1 MNVITILHNK
11 AMEFADEA
19 EIAKHK
25 KENNSAKALY
35 FQAFQL
41 EKEAALKTP
50 LDYEDQ
56 VPRHVLLRSAA
67 SLAMLSEHYEE
78 AERLILLGLNSMP
91 PVFIIEELKDLS
103 LEVKKRKTQ
112 QLASSFVQLI
122 GLFTYVNAAENEI
135 KIQTNDTS
143 LLHTLIAPSN
153 LLKQVVKEHF
163 LEKVNVQASLS
174 EDGVLLLREMKKAA

>member
-1 MNVITILHNK
+1 MNIITILHNK

-25 KENNSAKALY
+25 KGGNSAKALY

-50 LDYEDQ
+50 LDYEDN

-67 SLAMLSEHYEE
+67 SLAMLSERYEA
-78 AERLILLGLNSMP
+78 AEKLILLGLNSNP
-91 PVFIIEELKDLS
+91 PSFIAQELNNLA

-112 QLASSFVQLI
+112 KMESSLIQLI

-135 KIQTNDTS
+135 KIQALDAS
-143 LLHTLIAPSN
+143 LLHILIAPSS
-153 LLKQVVKEHF
+153 LLKKVVKKHF
-163 LEKVNVQASLS
+163 LEKVNVQANLS
-174 EDGVLLLREMKKAA
+174 ADGIYC